1 MEETIAQEILHEL
14 FSSLEALE
22 TRSAALLQFA
32 KDRGWASD
40 QELAPYLEQ
49 AGNASNVR
57 WRAARVRI
65 DHLLSSAF
73 QAADRDRDA
82 KSKSPKPEEKSQEPS
97 GSTVAE
103 TSHPEENKTDRDAQD
118 AQKKSAGAKPPTN
131 NVAPSAEKN
140 PNQQAHR
147 YKNEKDTDTTGNAGE
162 SAA

>member
-1 MEETIAQEILHEL
+1 MDETIAQEILHEL

-32 KDRGWASD
+32 KDKGWASD

-73 QAADRDRDA
+73 QAADRD
-82 KSKSPKPEEKSQEPS
+82 
-97 GSTVAE
+97 
-103 TSHPEENKTDRDAQD
+103 AQD
-118 AQKKSAGAKPPTN
+118 AQKKSAGAKPPAN
-131 NVAPSAEKN
+131 DVAPSAEKN
-140 PNQQAHR
+140 PNQQANR
-147 YKNEKDTDTTGNAGE
+147 YKNKKDTDTTGNAGE

>member
-1 MEETIAQEILHEL
+1 MDETIAQEILHEL

-22 TRSAALLQFA
+22 TQSTALLQFA

-73 QAADRDRDA
+73 QAADRGA
-82 KSKSPKPEEKSQEPS
+82 KPKSPKPAEKSQVSS
-97 GSTVAE
+97 GSTGAE
-103 TSHPEENKTDRDAQD
+103 TSHPEENKTDRDSQD
-118 AQKKSAGAKPPTN
+118 AEKKSAGAKPPAN
-131 NVAPSAEKN
+131 DVAPGAEKN
-140 PNQQAHR
+140 RNQPANR